1 MTNRILLLLGCLF
14 GMAAMSYGQ
23 SKQAWVTS
31 ADSAYARRDFYSA
44 FKYYEAAL
52 KYDDSRTDIWYRYAE
67 SALEFK
73 AFPFALSGFE
83 RVLNSPDKNNFPLT
97 TLHMAAAYRAMGKYD
112 EAQQYYQRFI
122 DEQPGASPADLAI
135 ADKGILD
142 VATAKQILSNPG
154 NLEVRNMGE
163 AINSPYSDFGAA
175 YHNDTLYYTSFQFVD
190 RKDTNNPPRPFNKL
204 MTSVKGAK
212 GQPLA
217 EYFNEPGKHV
227 AHSAFNH
234 DYSRVYYTI
243 CEYTSVTDVRC
254 DLYYRNRSGQTW
266 GPAQRMSINAAGYT
280 NTEPAVT
287 RNAET
292 GEETLFFA
300 SNRPGGRGKLDIWM
314 AALQPDGSCS
324 TPVNITAINTIEN
337 DATPSFHAASQTL
350 YFSSDGHSG
359 LGGYD
364 VFRSMKRGGG
374 WSAPENLGLPFNSS
388 YNDVYFALNED
399 GTKALFSSNRPGAA
413 YLEKEK
419 EVCCYDVWEIELAKP
434 FKLDVLTFFK
444 PDGSPLSGAKVEVY
458 EMTPEGEERLV
469 NSLVNPS
476 SNDFSFLL
484 TRGKKY
490 VIKGTKE
497 GLQSDSKIIDLNDPA
512 YANQEG
518 AEVKLYLD
526 KPGPLTLEVVTL
538 KENLQALREATVSLF
553 EIAPDGS
560 ERLVDSKINNTS
572 NDFKFLVERGKNYV
586 LRGDRELYLPASA
599 TLDLTKPENIPPGNV
614 IRRELIFRQNLNVV
628 DVSTFH
634 SITRE
639 ALDSVRI
646 TVYRVMQDGSR
657 ARVIT
662 DMNPSDNNYQLN
674 LEEGYEY
681 DIVGERPGFATT
693 TERIDLRGNPGSV
706 SAKLYLTPSAQELEV
721 TTFRK
726 PDGTPL
732 STVLVEMFEV
742 KPNGERVY
750 ITSRTNPSNNDVRF
764 PIEPGKLYLLKATHP
779 DYLPS
784 TETVD
789 MRSPALRSQ
798 RVVQQKMFLERA
810 QVNLEVVSLR
820 RHDRAPVNGT
830 TVKLYEVKPDG
841 TEILVGTQ
849 TKKDGN
855 SFSFPLAPGKLYIIR
870 GDNPT
875 YYPTSERIDLR
886 DPATASSGT
895 VKRELLFEQP
905 LPVKTFDAQTRNPL
919 SGVRIE
925 LRSMEGTTTRRVE
938 MKENPN
944 GNDFSFPVLPG
955 RTYLIIAERGGYQ
968 RAVDT
973 LRIPDDPNR
982 RLETVEVFL
991 KQKNWDEF
999 LPLALYFDNDHP
1011 NPRTRQS
1018 TTTLDYGQTYDRYY
1032 SRKEE
1037 FIQEYT
1043 KGEQL
1048 NDNDRFLIEENFD
1061 NFFERDVKGGFRDL
1075 QAFSE
1080 KLLEYLRE
1088 GNSISIELRG
1098 YASPRAAN
1106 DYNLIL
1112 SRRRTSSVRN
1122 YFYRF
1127 ESGAL
1132 MEYIS
1137 NGRLKIGTVGF
1148 GEDTPDA
1155 VKASDRYDDLKGS
1168 VFSTQAS
1175 IARRVEIIN
1184 VRVGEN

>member
-31 ADSAYARRDFYSA
+31 ADSAYARRDFYAA

-52 KYDDSRTDIWYRYAE
+52 KYDDSRTDLWYRYAE
-67 SALEFK
+67 SALEFN
-73 AFPFALSGFE
+73 AFPSALRAYE
-83 RVLNSPDKNNFPLT
+83 RVLGSSDKSSYPLT
-97 TLHMAAAYRAMGKYD
+97 TLRMAGAYQAMGKYD
-112 EAQQYYQRFI
+112 EAQTFYQRFI
-122 DEQPGASPADLAI
+122 DEQPGASPADLAK
-135 ADKGILD
+135 ADKGIRD
-142 VATAKQILSNPG
+142 VATARQILSNPG
-154 NLEVRNMGE
+154 NLSVKNLGDT
-163 AINSPYSDFGAA
+163 INSPYSDFGAV
-175 YHNDTLYYTSFQFVD
+175 YHNDTLYYTSFRFVD
-190 RKDTNNPPRPFNKL
+190 RKDMHNPSRPFNKV

-254 DLYYRNRSGQTW
+254 DLYYRNRSGQSW
-266 GPAQRMSINAAGYT
+266 GPAQRLSINAAGYT
-280 NTEPAVT
+280 NTEPSVT
-287 RNAET
+287 RNTET

-300 SNRPGGRGKLDIWM
+300 SNRPGGRGQLDIWM

-324 TPVNITAINTIEN
+324 TPVNLTAINTPLD
-337 DATPSFHAASQTL
+337 DATPFFHEATQTL

-374 WSAPENLGLPFNSS
+374 WAAPENLGLPFNSS
-388 YNDVYFALNED
+388 YNDVYFVLNED
-399 GTKALFSSNRPGAA
+399 GTQALFSSNRPGAVF
-413 YLEKEK
+413 LDKTK
-419 EVCCYDVWEIELAKP
+419 EVCCYDIWEIELAKP

-444 PDGSPLSGAKVEVY
+444 PDMSALSGAKVEVY
-458 EMTPEGEERLV
+458 ELTPQGEERLV
-469 NSLVNPS
+469 SSLVNPS

-490 VIKGTKE
+490 IIKGTKE
-497 GLQSDSKIIDLNDPA
+497 GLQPDSKIIDLNDPA

-538 KENLQALREATVSLF
+538 KENLQPLREATVSLF
-553 EIAPDGS
+553 EIAPDGT
-560 ERLVDSKINNTS
+560 ERLVDSKTNNTS
-572 NDFKFLVERGKNYV
+572 NDYKFLVERGKNYV
-586 LRGDRELYLPASA
+586 IRGERELYLPAST
-599 TLDLTKPENIPPGNV
+599 TLDLTKPENIPPGNT
-614 IRRELIFRQNLNVV
+614 IRKELIFRQNLNVV

-634 SITRE
+634 AITRE
-639 ALDSVRI
+639 DLDSVRL
-646 TVYRVMQDGSR
+646 TVYRIMPDGSR
-657 ARVIT
+657 VLVDAA
-662 DMNPSDNNYQLN
+662 MKPSDNKYQFN

-693 TERIDLRGNPGSV
+693 TERIDLRGNPGRV
-706 SAKLYLTPSAQELEV
+706 SARLYLPPTTQQLEV

-732 STVLVEMFEV
+732 SAVLVELFEV
-742 KPNGERVY
+742 KPNGERVF
-750 ITSRTNPSNNDVRF
+750 IDSRTNPSNNDVRF
-764 PIEPGKLYLLKATHP
+764 PIESGKQYLLKATRP
-779 DYLPS
+779 GYLPT

-798 RVVQQKMFLERA
+798 RVVQQRMFLEPA
-810 QVNLEVVSLR
+810 QVNLEVASLR
-820 RHDRAPVNGT
+820 RADREPVNGT

-841 TEILVGTQ
+841 TEVLVDTQ
-849 TKKDGN
+849 TKKDN
-855 SFSFPLAPGKLYIIR
+855 HNFTFPLAPGKLYIIR
-870 GDNPT
+870 GDHPT
-875 YYPTSERIDLR
+875 YYPTSERVDLR
-886 DPATASSGT
+886 DPATAASGT
-895 VKRELLFEQP
+895 LKRELLFEQP
-905 LPVKTFDAQTRNPL
+905 LPVLTFDAQNRQALP
-919 SGVRIE
+919 GVRIE
-925 LRSMEGTTTRRVE
+925 LRALDGTTSRRVE
-938 MKENPN
+938 MKENPK

-955 RTYLIIAERGGYQ
+955 RLYTIIAEKPGYQ
-968 RAVDT
+968 RAEKT
-973 LRIPDDPNR
+973 ITIPNDPKIK
-982 RLETVEVFL
+982 LEPVEIFL
-991 KQKNWDEF
+991 KQKNFDEF

-1018 TTTLDYGQTYDRYY
+1018 TTTLEYGQTFDRYY
-1032 SRKEE
+1032 SRKKE
-1037 FIQEYT
+1037 FISEYT

-1048 NDNDRFLIEENFD
+1048 SESDRFLIEENFE
-1061 NFFERDVKGGFRDL
+1061 NFFERDVNGGYRDL
-1075 QAFSE
+1075 LAFSA
-1080 KLLEYLRE
+1080 KLLDYLRE
-1088 GNSISIELRG
+1088 GNSVSIELRG
-1098 YASPRAAN
+1098 YASPRATN

-1122 YFYRF
+1122 HFYRY
-1127 ESGAL
+1127 ENGAL
-1132 MEYIS
+1132 LPFIN
-1137 NGRLKIGTVGF
+1137 NGSLKIGTVGF

-1155 VKASDRYDDLKGS
+1155 IKASDRYDDLKGS

-1175 IARRVEIIN
+1175 LARRVEILD
-1184 VRVGEN
+1184 VKVGGN